1 MPAEQAIAGRTTSNA
16 GRTSDCRQIN
26 DCQQKAR
33 EEREKFV
40 QCFTGA

>member
-1 MPAEQAIAGRTTSNA
+1 MPAEQAIAGRK
-16 GRTSDCRQIN
+16 QE
-26 DCQQKAR
+26 KAR